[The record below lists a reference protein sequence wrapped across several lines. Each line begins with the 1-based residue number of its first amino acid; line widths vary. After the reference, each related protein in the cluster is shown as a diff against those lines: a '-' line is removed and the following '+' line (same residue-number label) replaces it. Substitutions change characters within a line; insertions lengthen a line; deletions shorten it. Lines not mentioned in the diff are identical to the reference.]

1 MNPLDNANDF
11 LSNDLQKMDE
21 QLRCPI
27 CKELYKVASMIT
39 SCSHS
44 FCSLCVHQCLS
55 EETVCPQCRK
65 QAFTNNIVYN
75 AELDNFV
82 RLWQSAR
89 ETLQNADKWLSTNKT
104 RNLVLP
110 VQDIQLEDND
120 LNINFQPSPQR
131 RSTRLEN
138 KPVIDTT
145 TQLDPESG
153 PLIGD
158 SMVECP
164 ICSQMMKYAK
174 LNKHLDGC
182 TNGDSRIPAS
192 PPPIPISSSSK
203 SVVNTGKKPRKVVY
217 AMQSDKEMK
226 NILKNLGLPED
237 GDKAQKIWRHKEYI
251 NLFNANVDS
260 HRPVGVDTLIRRL
273 ADMEKTHEM
282 NKNNQAKR
290 KDVDSDIHK
299 ERYRDQFSE
308 LIEATKRRKKSSQ

>member
-153 PLIGD
+153 PLIGKNIYLGVGVYADLFFFFLGENEGD

-192 PPPIPISSSSK
+192 PPPIPISS
-203 SVVNTGKKPRKVVY
+203 R
-217 AMQSDKEMK
+217 
-226 NILKNLGLPED
+226 
-237 GDKAQKIWRHKEYI
+237 
-251 NLFNANVDS
+251 
-260 HRPVGVDTLIRRL
+260 
-273 ADMEKTHEM
+273 
-282 NKNNQAKR
+282 
-290 KDVDSDIHK
+290 
-299 ERYRDQFSE
+299 
-308 LIEATKRRKKSSQ
+308 